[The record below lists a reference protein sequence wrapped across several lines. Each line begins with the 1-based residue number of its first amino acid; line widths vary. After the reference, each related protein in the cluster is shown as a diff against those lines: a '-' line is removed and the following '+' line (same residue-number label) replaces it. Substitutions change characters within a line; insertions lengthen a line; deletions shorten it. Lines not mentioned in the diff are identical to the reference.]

1 MPLPQ
6 RKHEGLERDLAA
18 LEDKV
23 MVLGQEATRLCGIHD
38 DHQDQIKA
46 KNAEI
51 LDSWKQL
58 TAKAQVWSAGQT
70 LRPSV
75 YVTVFLCTMIVERPD
90 CSSWQCAVLYLYKRL
105 VPFIY
110 FM

>member
-1 MPLPQ
+1 MTDAVCLVPQ

-38 DHQDQIKA
+38 DHQDQIKS

-51 LDSWKQL
+51 LDSWKDL
-58 TAKAQVWSAGQT
+58 TAKAQVRRAG
-70 LRPSV
+70 
-75 YVTVFLCTMIVERPD
+75 D
-90 CSSWQCAVLYLYKRL
+90 KAVRL
-105 VPFIY
+105 GVIFSFVANRRY
-110 FM
+110 N

>member
-1 MPLPQ
+1 MTSDLASSPPIPQ

-58 TAKAQVWSAGQT
+58 TAKAQV
-70 LRPSV
+70 
-75 YVTVFLCTMIVERPD
+75 
-90 CSSWQCAVLYLYKRL
+90 
-105 VPFIY
+105 
-110 FM
+110 

>member
-1 MPLPQ
+1 MTDGVCPVRQ

-38 DHQDQIKA
+38 DHQDQIKS

-51 LDSWKQL
+51 LDSWKDL
-58 TAKAQVWSAGQT
+58 TAKAQVRRAEDRSCRYGIIV
-70 LRPSV
+70 SV
-75 YVTVFLCTMIVERPD
+75 VYDRVCIVP
-90 CSSWQCAVLYLYKRL
+90 
-105 VPFIY
+105 
-110 FM
+110 